1 MGWERRGNK
10 VYYYE
15 KKRQGKRVVSVYL
28 GRDDLAELL
37 AESNLLIKQSKL
49 KEKIWKSK
57 FKEDLTELREL
68 KKHIPTKSIYYPKIK
83 YLIEILKTVIS

>member
-15 KKRQGKRVVSVYL
+15 KKRQGKKVVSVYL

-37 AESNLLIKQSKL
+37 AESNLLIKQSKIT
-49 KEKIWKSK
+49 EKIWKNK

-68 KKHIPTKSIYYPKIK
+68 KKRTPAKNGYYPKIK
-83 YLIEILKTVIS
+83 YLIEILKTLIS